1 VCRLILIIGMLVTYA
16 GLASCASTALQ
27 GYEGVARTDEETA
40 RIVVRRGRVR
50 AEIISLQLPH
60 GTMAVET
67 TNVRVLPGE
76 NCIAVRAWPRFSES
90 ESSSAY
96 MCFEAEAGE
105 TYELRVGTVLTY
117 SDDAGYTEFGIDS
130 FRLVNRFT
138 REYVAIAAR
147 GTADCVSALVGQVAR
162 RGGMGVAGGRGRALE
177 CEDSE

>member
-1 VCRLILIIGMLVTYA
+1 MLVTYA

-76 NCIAVRAWPRFSES
+76 NCIAVRARSRFSES
-90 ESSSAY
+90 SAAY

-105 TYELRVGTVLTY
+105 TYELHVGTVLTY
-117 SDDAGYTEFGIDS
+117 SDDAGYTEFRIDS
-130 FRLVNRFT
+130 FRLVNRYT

-147 GTADCVSALVGQVAR
+147 GTAGCVSALVGQVSR
-162 RGGMGVAGGRGRALE
+162 RGGMGVAGGRGRAIE

>member
-1 VCRLILIIGMLVTYA
+1 MLVTYA

-40 RIVVRRGRVR
+40 RIVVRRRGRVR

-76 NCIAVRAWPRFSES
+76 NCIAVRARSRFSES
-90 ESSSAY
+90 SAAY

-162 RGGMGVAGGRGRALE
+162 RGGMGVPSGRGRALE
-177 CEDSE
+177 CEDSD